1 MKFRLMG
8 PPDLVAGWDKLFKES
23 FPCSVRGPYKNRGGG
38 NDERLYIDMDDRE
51 AEKVIT
57 SLSQAML
64 EHKSSD

>member
-1 MKFRLMG
+1 M
-8 PPDLVAGWDKLFKES
+8 FKES